1 MKLARI
7 LLPVHP
13 RCDIAPA
20 AKVAF
25 TLAKRL
31 ESTVEGLHPAP
42 RAVDQL
48 VIQDEAGAPLQY
60 ELLLEEVKKQLKSER
75 DTARRLFERE
85 AAHYPEIQ
93 SDFMGCDGNVS
104 GIVAHRGRLS
114 DLTVLSTID
123 DSAPEQDFWSDVRD
137 GAIFHSA
144 RPIVITPQEAD
155 VPDTL
160 GETVVIAWKDSV
172 ESARAIGAARP
183 FIVRAK
189 AVHVVTAGTDGADE
203 ESIKDLEDYLS
214 LYNSDIEVHVVGR
227 NKRNVAE
234 L

>member
-1 MKLARI
+1 M
-7 LLPVHP
+7 
-13 RCDIAPA
+13 
-20 AKVAF
+20 
-25 TLAKRL
+25 
-31 ESTVEGLHPAP
+31 
-42 RAVDQL
+42 
-48 VIQDEAGAPLQY
+48 QY

-75 DTARRLFERE
+75 DAARRLFERE

-114 DLTVLSTID
+114 DLTVLSAID
-123 DSAPEQDFWSDVRD
+123 DDAPEQDFWSEVRD

-144 RPIVITPQEAD
+144 RPIVVTPREAD

-189 AVHVVTAGTDGADE
+189 MVHVVTAGTDGADE

-234 L
+234 LLATQAAQYPDALMVMGAYSQWRWKEWAFGGVTEYMLREAPVPVLMMH